1 MIKSGYKD
9 LHILEDLMDKD
20 AFPAHIRFEEDSKIV
35 QTVEEHNMNVANYAK
50 KDLQDVGLMS
60 TAYLA
65 GLLHDAGKYT
75 NEFKKYIEDATSGK
89 PVVRGSVNHTFAG
102 VRYVFREIEA
112 PSDALNMLT
121 KDILAYAIGAHH
133 GQFDC
138 IDENG
143 KNGFDYRCNK
153 DDPVV
158 EEGLQNFKNLSN
170 YQEIKTLYQQSV
182 QEISSWFYKIV
193 YIVGTK
199 NSAKNLKALN
209 YYLGCLSRLVQ
220 SSVIDGDRR
229 DTAEFMNDF
238 QMPRWENMKRI
249 WKSELQ
255 FAEDKM
261 AAFDQSSEINK
272 ARTKIS
278 NLCRKAAEKPSGLF
292 VLNVPTGAGKTI
304 SSLRFALAHALK
316 NNKKRIIFTSP
327 LLSILE
333 QNAAVIRSFI
343 KDQNLILEHHSN
355 AVSPQS
361 EGDDLNLN
369 ELLVETWDAPIII
382 TSLVQL
388 LNTFFEGRTA
398 CIRRFQSL
406 CNSIIVIDEVQT
418 VPTNLLAMF
427 NLMISFLVE
436 CCNTT
441 VVLCSATQPAWDLA
455 DYPINIQK
463 ENMVPYDSKIWN
475 VFKRTVIIDDGN
487 CKLEE
492 LPQLIKR
499 HASKVKSLLVVCNK
513 KSESESLFQSLSEDY
528 ECYHISAAMCME
540 HRRKVLKTI
549 RQRLN
554 DQNRG
559 PIICIST
566 QVIEAG
572 VDISFERVIR
582 LLAGMD
588 SVVQV
593 AGRCNRNG
601 ESAALGE
608 VHTVFCTDE
617 NLNKLKE
624 IQQEKNASSKFFYEY
639 HEDIAKFD
647 EDPSSEK
654 SIHSYYQK
662 LYHDMKEGYQE
673 DKLEGNPYTEFLL
686 LSNGIDQSEN
696 HRLNQAFKLAG
707 QNFKVFDDSTLDVV
721 VPFGEGK
728 DIISDLCSERAKWDI
743 YFVKDCLKK
752 ARNYTVTVYPWQM
765 SQLERDNA
773 ICKVEHLDAHYLSD
787 GYYSELTGLTLK
799 PKADTFLEV

>member
-1 MIKSGYKD
+1 
-9 LHILEDLMDKD
+9 MDKD
-20 AFPAHIRFEEDSKIV
+20 AFPAHIRFEGDSKIV
-35 QTVEEHNMNVANYAK
+35 QTVEEHNLNVANYARRN
-50 KDLQDVGLMS
+50 LRDVGLAS

-75 NEFKKYIEDATSGK
+75 NEFRKYIEDATSGK
-89 PVVRGSVNHTFAG
+89 PVIRGSVNHTFAG
-102 VRYVFREIEA
+102 VRYIFQEMEA
-112 PSDALNMLT
+112 PQDALNMLT

-143 KNGFDYRCNK
+143 KNGFDYRCKK

-158 EEGLQNFKNLSN
+158 EEGLQNFKRLCNP
-170 YQEIKTLYQQSV
+170 QEIQNFYQQSV
-182 QEISSWFYKIV
+182 QEVSTWLFRIANMI
-193 YIVGTK
+193 GTEKSDK
-199 NSAKNLKALN
+199 NWKTLN
-209 YYLGCLSRLVQ
+209 YYLGCMARLVQ

-238 QMPRWENMKRI
+238 QMTEWKDVRRI

-278 NLCRKAAEKPSGLF
+278 NLCREAAEKESGLF

-333 QNAAVIRSFI
+333 QNAKVIRSFI
-343 KDQNLILEHHSN
+343 NDQKLILEHHSN
-355 AVSPQS
+355 AVNPQPV
-361 EGDDLNLN
+361 GDELNRN

-388 LNTFFEGRTA
+388 LNTFFEGKTS

-455 DYPINIQK
+455 DYPIDIPK
-463 ENMVPYDSKIWN
+463 ENMVPYDQTIWN
-475 VFKRTVIIDDGN
+475 VFKRTEIIDDGN

-492 LPQLIKR
+492 LPQLVKQ
-499 HASKVKSLLVVCNK
+499 HVSEVKSLLVVCNK
-513 KSESESLFQSLSEDY
+513 KSESEFLYQSLFEEY
-528 ECYHISAAMCME
+528 ECYHISASMCME
-540 HRRKVLKTI
+540 HRRRVLDKM
-549 RQRLN
+549 RRRLV
-554 DQNRG
+554 DQNQE

-572 VDISFERVIR
+572 VDISFERVVR

-601 ESAALGE
+601 ESKALGE
-608 VHTVFCTDE
+608 VHTIFCTDE

-624 IQQEKNASSKFFYEY
+624 IQQEKNAASKFFYEY
-639 HEDIAKFD
+639 HEDTAKFD

-673 DKLEGNPYTEFLL
+673 DKLDGTPYTEFSL
-686 LSNGIDQSEN
+686 LSIGIEQTKN

-707 QNFKVFDDSTLDVV
+707 QNFKVFDDSTVDVV

-743 YFVKDCLKK
+743 HFVKDCLKK
-752 ARNYTVTVYPWQM
+752 ARNYTVTVYPWQLD
-765 SQLERDNA
+765 QLERDHA
-773 ICKVEHLDAHYLSD
+773 ICKIEKLDTHYLSD
-787 GYYSELTGLTLK
+787 GYYSELTGLTLN